1 MMFRRLLACNFVLWV
16 LNNDKDRIDR
26 LLFVVWLLD
35 RDPLGVLVSLLL
47 HKSAFHNFVVK
58 WEILNIS
65 WNYLCTFE
73 YSCRRLTFKLHW
85 IKVFTL
91 VVDHY
96 GLLSLFCKAFL
107 ESESK
112 RE

>member
-1 MMFRRLLACNFVLWV
+1 MFRRLLACYFVLWV
-16 LNNDKDRIDR
+16 LNHDKDRTDR

-35 RDPLGVLVSLLL
+35 GDPLGVLVSLLL
-47 HKSAFHNFVVK
+47 HKSTFHNFVVK

-73 YSCRRLTFKLHW
+73 YSCRSLTFELYW
-85 IKVFTL
+85 LKVFAL

-96 GLLSLFCKAFL
+96 GLLGLFCKAFL
-107 ESESK
+107 ESKAKGE
-112 RE
+112 